1 MKILICGANGNV
13 GRDLVYFLSKKFK
26 IFAIYRNNKNTLIKN
41 NNIKWIKRDLKNEI
55 KLDIRPDYVI
65 NCIAT
70 HTFSQKQSL
79 IDYYNSNLKSVT
91 NIINFSKKKKL
102 KELLIFQLLMC
113 MEKYQKKF

>member
-55 KLDIRPDYVI
+55 KIRYTSRLYVI
-65 NCIAT
+65 NCIA
-70 HTFSQKQSL
+70 HTLFH
-79 IDYYNSNLKSVT
+79 KSKV
-91 NIINFSKKKKL
+91 
-102 KELLIFQLLMC
+102 
-113 MEKYQKKF
+113 